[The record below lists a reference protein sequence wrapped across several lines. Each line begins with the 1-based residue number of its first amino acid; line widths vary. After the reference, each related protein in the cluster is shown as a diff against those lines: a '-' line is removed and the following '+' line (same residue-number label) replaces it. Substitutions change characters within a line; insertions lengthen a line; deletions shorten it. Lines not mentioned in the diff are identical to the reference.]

1 MIIVLYI
8 IAIIGYKCKSV
19 GVCLFF
25 GLLATMLLCLGIGSE
40 IGHAIYSKIK

>member
-1 MIIVLYI
+1 MITIIILYI

-25 GLLATMLLCLGIGSE
+25 GLLATMLLCLRIGSE
-40 IGHAIYSKIK
+40 IGHAIY